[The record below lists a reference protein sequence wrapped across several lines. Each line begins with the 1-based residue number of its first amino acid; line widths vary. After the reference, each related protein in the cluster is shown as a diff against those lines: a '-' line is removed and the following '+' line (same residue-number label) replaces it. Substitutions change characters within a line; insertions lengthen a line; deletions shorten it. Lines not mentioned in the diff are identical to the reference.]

1 MQFEKSLSVSE
12 LTAQLKG
19 LIESNYSSIFV
30 KGEISNFT
38 HHSSGHMYFTLK
50 DKYSEL
56 KAVMFKGNNSSLQF
70 SPKNGD
76 NVILQGKLSIYEA
89 RGQYQII
96 AQHMEPAGIG
106 ALYLEFEKS
115 KKRLKEEGLFDMSLK
130 KKLPRFPTTIGIV
143 SSITGAALS
152 DMLTI
157 FKRRAPQIKIVI
169 RSALVQG
176 SGASK
181 DIIAGIR
188 DFSNL
193 DEIDILIVGRGGGSF
208 EDLWPFNDEDLAREI
223 FKCPIPIISA
233 VGHETDITI
242 SDMVADLRAPTP
254 SAASELTTNH
264 YVETEQ
270 AINNLRNNNILGS
283 CVTLPHKFKVIN
295 FLDELDET
303 AVEMKA
309 VNWIVN
315 NDGKLVGHNTDWE
328 GFTKSLD
335 FINYNIQNKISLI
348 LGAGGSAKAVCMSL
362 LKGDAKKI
370 YVYNRTKAN
379 STNLVENFSKHKSR
393 IHIIEKII

>member
-143 SSITGAALS
+143 SSITGAALR

-157 FKRRAPQIKIVI
+157 FKRRAPQIKIII

-176 SGASK
+176 SDAPK

-188 DFSNL
+188 EFLNL
-193 DEIDILIVGRGGGSF
+193 DDVDILIVGRGGGSF

-254 SAASELTTNH
+254 SAASEITTNH

-270 AINNLRNNNILGS
+270 TINNFQARLVNMITSKTSALWQLLDNISERLVVQKPKNVFNQHKEKINHLS
-283 CVTLPHKFKVIN
+283 KALLMSMQRSINKEESSYSNLQAKLNALSPINTLDRGYSIAYKEDRSIIRKPSD
-295 FLDELDET
+295 LDEGESF
-303 AVEMKA
+303 
-309 VNWIVN
+309 IV
-315 NDGKLVGHNTDWE
+315 KL
-328 GFTKSLD
+328 
-335 FINYNIQNKISLI
+335 
-348 LGAGGSAKAVCMSL
+348 A
-362 LKGDAKKI
+362 KGDLPAKKI
-370 YVYNRTKAN
+370 SQN
-379 STNLVENFSKHKSR
+379 
-393 IHIIEKII
+393 